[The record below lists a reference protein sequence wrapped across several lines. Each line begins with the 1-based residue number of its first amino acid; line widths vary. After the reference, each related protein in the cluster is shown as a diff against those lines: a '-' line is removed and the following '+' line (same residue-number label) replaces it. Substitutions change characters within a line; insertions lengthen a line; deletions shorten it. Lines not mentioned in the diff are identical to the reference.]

1 MSFFAR
7 PQAVATN
14 SPVPESSAAPVGAR
28 YKWVVLS
35 NMLVAGLI
43 VSIDSTIVLI
53 GLPSIFRGV
62 GVDPL
67 AAGNTKYMLWMIM
80 GFLIVTAVLVVS
92 LGRLGDIYGRVRVY
106 NMGFAV
112 FTVFS
117 ILLCV
122 SWMHGAAGASWLIV
136 MRIGQGLGG
145 AMLLGNSSAIV
156 TDAFPPGQRGT
167 ALGLMNI
174 SFVAGSTI
182 GLVLGGV
189 LAPISWRLIFLVSV
203 PIGLIGTVWSY
214 MSLRDIGER
223 RAAHIDWWGNLTF
236 AVGLIAVMIGITSG
250 IQPDGPHTMSWTSA
264 RVIGEIGGGLLL
276 LVAFAVIESRV
287 AEPMFHLRLFRIR
300 AFTAGNIANL
310 LTSLARGGLQFILII
325 WLQGIWLPEHGY
337 NFTDTPL
344 WSGIHMLPLVGGL
357 LVAGPI
363 SGILSD
369 RFGARPFATA
379 GALLAALAF
388 FLLARLPVNF
398 PYPAFALLLALNGIG
413 MGLFISP
420 NRAAVM
426 SSLPPWR
433 RGVGAGMTNTFQN
446 SAQVLSI
453 GIFFSLMIIGLSAR
467 LPATLYHGLVS
478 HQVPHAL
485 AAHISRLPPVTTL
498 FATFLGYN
506 PIAHLLGGP
515 ALAALPP
522 AQAAILTGHGF
533 FPRLITQPFSSA
545 LGAAF
550 TFAVITCLL
559 AAAASL
565 LRGGKHDWTDRDV
578 APLTGT
584 AVDGQPAASNGPR
597 LDGAG
602 SRPAAPHQEPVASDP
617 RASGLEP
624 QHD

>member
-1 MSFFAR
+1 MSRFAR
-7 PQAVATN
+7 LHEVATN
-14 SPVPESSAAPVGAR
+14 NPVGGSSAAPQGVGDR

-35 NMLVAGLI
+35 NMLLAGLI

-62 GVDPL
+62 RVDPL

-106 NMGFAV
+106 NLGFAV

-117 ILLCV
+117 ILLSV
-122 SWMHGAAGASWLIV
+122 SWMHGGAGANWLIV

-167 ALGLMNI
+167 ALGIMNI
-174 SFVAGSTI
+174 GFVAGSTI

-203 PIGLIGTVWSY
+203 PVGLIGTVWSY
-214 MSLRDIGER
+214 VSLRDIGER

-236 AVGLIAVMIGITSG
+236 AIGLIAVMIGITSG
-250 IQPDGPHTMSWTSA
+250 IQPDGSHTMSWASPK
-264 RVIGEIGGGLLL
+264 VIGEIGGGVLLL
-276 LVAFAVIESRV
+276 AAFAVIESRV

-337 NFTDTPL
+337 NFVDTPL
-344 WSGIHMLPLVGGL
+344 WSGIHMLPLVAGL

-369 RFGARPFATA
+369 RFGARPFSTA
-379 GALLAALAF
+379 GALLAAAAF

-467 LPATLYHGLVS
+467 LPTTLYHGFVA
-478 HQVPHAL
+478 HGVPPTL
-485 AAHISRLPPVTTL
+485 AAHIAHLPPVTTL

-506 PIAHLLGGP
+506 PIAHLLGVQVLG
-515 ALAALPP
+515 ALPP
-522 AQAAILTGHGF
+522 GQAAILTGHGF
-533 FPRLITQPFSSA
+533 FPRLITQPFSAA

-550 TFAVITCLL
+550 TFAVITCVL

-565 LRGGKHDWTDRDV
+565 LRGGKHDWTDRELTSDV
-578 APLTGT
+578 AGSAL
-584 AVDGQPAASNGPR
+584 DGQLALSGPAPSRA
-597 LDGAG
+597 GATL
-602 SRPAAPHQEPVASDP
+602 AQQQDA
-617 RASGLEP
+617 
-624 QHD
+624 

>member
-1 MSFFAR
+1 MARSAR

-14 SPVPESSAAPVGAR
+14 NTAGGSSAAAAGLGDR

-35 NMLVAGLI
+35 NMLLAGLI

-53 GLPSIFRGV
+53 GMPAIFRGV
-62 GVDPL
+62 HVNPL

-106 NMGFAV
+106 NLGFAV

-117 ILLCV
+117 ILLSV
-122 SWMHGAAGASWLIV
+122 SWLHGGAGANWLIV

-145 AMLLGNSSAIV
+145 AMLLGNSSAIT

-167 ALGLMNI
+167 ALGIMNI
-174 SFVAGSTI
+174 GFVAGSTV

-203 PIGLIGTVWSY
+203 PVGLFGTIWSY
-214 MSLRDIGER
+214 VSLRDIGER

-236 AVGLIAVMIGITSG
+236 ALGLIAVMIGITTG
-250 IQPDGPHTMSWTSA
+250 IQPYGSHTMSWTSPK
-264 RVIGEIGGGLLL
+264 VIGEIGGGVLLL
-276 LVAFAVIESRV
+276 GAFAVIESHV

-337 NFTDTPL
+337 NFVDTPL

-357 LVAGPI
+357 LLAGPI
-363 SGILSD
+363 SGVLSD

-379 GALLAALAF
+379 GPLLAAVAF
-388 FLLARLPVNF
+388 FLLARLPVDF
-398 PYPAFALLLALNGIG
+398 PYPAFAALLALNGIG

-453 GIFFSLMIIGLSAR
+453 GIFFSLMIIGLAAH
-467 LPATLYHGLVS
+467 LPATLYHGFVAHGVPPAAAAHVS
-478 HQVPHAL
+478 H
-485 AAHISRLPPVTTL
+485 LPAVTTL

-506 PIAHLLGGP
+506 PVANLLGHHV
-515 ALAALPP
+515 LAALPP

-533 FPRLITQPFSSA
+533 FPRLITQPFSAA
-545 LGAAF
+545 LSAAF

-565 LRGGKHDWTDRDV
+565 LRGGKHDWTDRELAD
-578 APLTGT
+578 APPGAT
-584 AVDGQPAASNGPR
+584 
-597 LDGAG
+597 LDGLAG
-602 SRPAAPHQEPVASDP
+602 PPLPSPAGA
-617 RASGLEP
+617 G
-624 QHD
+624 

>member
-1 MSFFAR
+1 MTRFAR
-7 PQAVATN
+7 PRAVASNNT
-14 SPVPESSAAPVGAR
+14 VGGSSAAGPGVGDR

-35 NMLVAGLI
+35 NMLLAGLI

-53 GLPSIFRGV
+53 GLPAIFRGV
-62 GVDPL
+62 HVNPL

-106 NMGFAV
+106 NLGFAV

-117 ILLCV
+117 ILLSV
-122 SWMHGAAGASWLIV
+122 SWLHGSAGANWLIV

-145 AMLLGNSSAIV
+145 AMLLGNSSAIT

-167 ALGLMNI
+167 ALGIMNI
-174 SFVAGSTI
+174 GFVAGSTV

-189 LAPISWRLIFLVSV
+189 LAPVSWRLIFLVSV
-203 PIGLIGTVWSY
+203 PVGLFGTIWSY

-236 AVGLIAVMIGITSG
+236 ALGLIAVMIGITTG
-250 IQPDGPHTMSWTSA
+250 IQPDGSHTMSWTSPK
-264 RVIGEIGGGLLL
+264 VIGEIGGGVLLL
-276 LVAFAVIESRV
+276 AAFAVIESHV
-287 AEPMFHLRLFRIR
+287 EEPMFHLRLFRIR

-337 NFTDTPL
+337 NFVDTPL

-357 LVAGPI
+357 LLAGPI
-363 SGILSD
+363 SGVLSD

-379 GALLAALAF
+379 GALIAALAF
-388 FLLARLPVNF
+388 FLLARLPVDF
-398 PYPAFALLLALNGIG
+398 PYLPFALLLALNGIG
-413 MGLFISP
+413 MGMFISP

-453 GIFFSLMIIGLSAR
+453 GIFFSLMIIGLAAQ
-467 LPATLYHGLVS
+467 LPQTLDHGFVAHGVPPATAARIS
-478 HQVPHAL
+478 H
-485 AAHISRLPPVTTL
+485 LPPVTTL

-506 PIAHLLGGP
+506 PMAHLLGHHVLAGLP
-515 ALAALPP
+515 AHQ
-522 AQAAILTGHGF
+522 AQLLTGHQF
-533 FPRLITQPFSSA
+533 FPRLITRPFSQA
-545 LGAAF
+545 LNAAF
-550 TFAVITCLL
+550 TFAVIVCVLSSI
-559 AAAASL
+559 ASL
-565 LRGGKHDWTDRDV
+565 LRGGRHEWT
-578 APLTGT
+578 PPNPTS
-584 AVDGQPAASNGPR
+584 P
-597 LDGAG
+597 
-602 SRPAAPHQEPVASDP
+602 
-617 RASGLEP
+617 
-624 QHD
+624 

>member
-1 MSFFAR
+1 MSRFAR
-7 PQAVATN
+7 PQAVAT
-14 SPVPESSAAPVGAR
+14 SSAVRESSDGRGSTDGR
-28 YKWVVLS
+28 YKWIVLS
-35 NMLVAGLI
+35 NMLLSAMI

-62 GVDPL
+62 RINPL
-67 AAGNTKYMLWMIM
+67 LAGNTKYMLWMIM
-80 GFLIVTAVLVVS
+80 GFLIVTAVMVVS
-92 LGRLGDIYGRVRVY
+92 LGRLGDIYGRVRIY
-106 NMGFAV
+106 NLGFAV

-117 ILLCV
+117 ILLSV
-122 SWMHGAAGASWLIV
+122 AWMQGGAGANWLIV

-145 AMLLGNSSAIV
+145 AMLIGNMSAIV

-167 ALGLMNI
+167 ALGIMNV
-174 SFVAGSTI
+174 SFVAGSTV

-203 PIGLIGTVWSY
+203 PVGLIGTVWSY
-214 MSLRDIGER
+214 RSLRDIGER

-236 AVGLIAVMIGITSG
+236 AVGLVAVMIGITSG
-250 IQPDGPHTMSWTSA
+250 IQPDGHHTMSWTSPK
-264 RVIGEIGGGLLL
+264 VIGEIGGGLLL
-276 LVAFAVIESRV
+276 LAAFALIESRV

-337 NFTDTPL
+337 SFADTPL

-379 GALLAALAF
+379 GPLLAALSF

-398 PYPAFALLLALNGIG
+398 PYPAFAGLLTLNGIG

-446 SAQVLSI
+446 AAQVLSI

-467 LPATLYHGLVS
+467 LPATLYHGFVA
-478 HQVPHAL
+478 HGVPRAL
-485 AAHISRLPPVTTL
+485 AAHIAHLPPVTTL

-506 PIAHLLGGP
+506 PVAHLLGSHLATLP
-515 ALAALPP
+515 A

-565 LRGGKHDWTDRDV
+565 LRGGKHDWTDREL
-578 APLTGT
+578 AGGL
-584 AVDGQPAASNGPR
+584 AVTT
-597 LDGAG
+597 LDGPPGA
-602 SRPAAPHQEPVASDP
+602 SVQPDTDAALA
-617 RASGLEP
+617 
-624 QHD
+624 

>member
-1 MSFFAR
+1 MARSAR

-14 SPVPESSAAPVGAR
+14 NTAGGSSAAAAGLGDR

-35 NMLVAGLI
+35 NMLLAGLI

-53 GLPSIFRGV
+53 GMPAIFRGV
-62 GVDPL
+62 HVNPL

-106 NMGFAV
+106 NLGFAV

-117 ILLCV
+117 ILLSV
-122 SWMHGAAGASWLIV
+122 SWLHGGAGANWLIV

-145 AMLLGNSSAIV
+145 AMLLGNSSAIT

-167 ALGLMNI
+167 ALGIMNI
-174 SFVAGSTI
+174 GFVAGSTV

-203 PIGLIGTVWSY
+203 PVGLFGTIWSY
-214 MSLRDIGER
+214 VSLRDIGER

-236 AVGLIAVMIGITSG
+236 ALGLIAVMIGITTG
-250 IQPDGPHTMSWTSA
+250 IQPYGSHTMSWTSPK
-264 RVIGEIGGGLLL
+264 VIGEIGGGVLLL
-276 LVAFAVIESRV
+276 GAFAVIESHV

-337 NFTDTPL
+337 NFVDTPL

-357 LVAGPI
+357 LLAGPI
-363 SGILSD
+363 SGVLSD

-379 GALLAALAF
+379 GPLLAAVAF
-388 FLLARLPVNF
+388 FLLARLPVDF
-398 PYPAFALLLALNGIG
+398 PYPAFAALLALNGIG

-453 GIFFSLMIIGLSAR
+453 GIFFSLMIIGLAAH
-467 LPATLYHGLVS
+467 LPATLYHGFVA
-478 HQVPHAL
+478 HGVPRAT
-485 AAHISRLPPVTTL
+485 AAHISHLPAVTTL

-506 PIAHLLGGP
+506 PVANLLGHP
-515 ALAALPP
+515 VLAALPP
-522 AQAAILTGHGF
+522 AQATILTGHGF
-533 FPRLITQPFSSA
+533 FPRLITQPFSAA
-545 LGAAF
+545 LSAAF

-565 LRGGKHDWTDRDV
+565 LRGGKHDWTDREVADV
-578 APLTGT
+578 PPG
-584 AVDGQPAASNGPR
+584 AA
-597 LDGAG
+597 LDGLGGPPLPSHAG
-602 SRPAAPHQEPVASDP
+602 AA
-617 RASGLEP
+617 
-624 QHD
+624 

>member
-1 MSFFAR
+1 MARSAR

-14 SPVPESSAAPVGAR
+14 ITTGGSSAAAAGVGDR

-35 NMLVAGLI
+35 NMLLAGLI

-53 GLPSIFRGV
+53 GLPAIFRGV
-62 GVDPL
+62 HVNPL

-106 NMGFAV
+106 NLGFAV

-117 ILLCV
+117 ILLSV
-122 SWMHGAAGASWLIV
+122 SWMHGGAGANWLIV

-145 AMLLGNSSAIV
+145 AMLLGNSSAIT

-167 ALGLMNI
+167 ALGIMNI
-174 SFVAGSTI
+174 GFVAGSTV

-203 PIGLIGTVWSY
+203 PVGLFGTIWSY
-214 MSLRDIGER
+214 VSLRDIGER

-236 AVGLIAVMIGITSG
+236 ALGLIAVMIGITTG
-250 IQPDGPHTMSWTSA
+250 IQPYGSHTMSWTSPK
-264 RVIGEIGGGLLL
+264 VIGEIGGGALLL
-276 LVAFAVIESRV
+276 AAFAVIESRV

-337 NFTDTPL
+337 NFVDTPL

-357 LVAGPI
+357 LLAGPI
-363 SGILSD
+363 SGVLSD
-369 RFGARPFATA
+369 HFGARPFATA
-379 GALLAALAF
+379 GALLAAVAF

-398 PYPAFALLLALNGIG
+398 PYPAFAALLALNGIG

-453 GIFFSLMIIGLSAR
+453 GIFFSLMIIGLAAH
-467 LPATLYHGLVS
+467 LPATLYHGFVAHGVPRAAAARIS
-478 HQVPHAL
+478 H
-485 AAHISRLPPVTTL
+485 LPAVTTL

-506 PIAHLLGGP
+506 PVANLLGHHV
-515 ALAALPP
+515 LAALPP

-545 LGAAF
+545 LSAAF
-550 TFAVITCLL
+550 TFAVITCVL

-565 LRGGKHDWTDRDV
+565 LRGGKYDWTDRELAD
-578 APLTGT
+578 APPGT
-584 AVDGQPAASNGPR
+584 A
-597 LDGAG
+597 LDGLTAPPLPSHAG
-602 SRPAAPHQEPVASDP
+602 AA
-617 RASGLEP
+617 
-624 QHD
+624 